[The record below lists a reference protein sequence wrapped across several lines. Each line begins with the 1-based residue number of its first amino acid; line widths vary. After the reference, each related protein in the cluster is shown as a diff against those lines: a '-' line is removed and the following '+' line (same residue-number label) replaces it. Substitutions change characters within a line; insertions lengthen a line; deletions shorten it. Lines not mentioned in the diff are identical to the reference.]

1 MDREKRVNSLRTI
14 LKDNN
19 IDAVLLT
26 SPHNKYYIANLHS
39 GSGYV
44 FITRKNKYILVDFRY
59 YEEMKKCNNDFNI
72 IMVTKEKSFNY
83 IMNSIIKEEN
93 ISSIGFEGKEVPYDF
108 YKDMESNLKTNF
120 ISLNLDELRKI
131 KDKAELEH
139 IKEACKI
146 ADDAFNH
153 IVGFI
158 RAGITEIDVENELVR
173 FIKEQGGE
181 KESFD
186 IIVASGGRGALPH
199 GKASRKVIENGELIT
214 MDFGVKYNKY
224 SSDITRTVA
233 LGSCPKDLLEV
244 YEIVKKAGEEA
255 LKAVKAG
262 ITVGELDY
270 IARKIISDAGYGDY
284 FGHNLGH
291 GVGILVH
298 EYPALSPNGKDLLHE
313 GMIITIEPGIYIPNV
328 GGVRIEDDVLV
339 RKDCGE
345 RLTKS
350 SKDLIVI
357 GGN

>member
-1 MDREKRVNSLRTI
+1 MCREKRVNSLRTI

-26 SPHNKYYIANLHS
+26 SPHNKYYIANLYS

-44 FITRKNKYILVDFRY
+44 LVTRKNKYILVDFRY
-59 YEEMKKCNNDFNI
+59 YEEMKKCNDNFNI
-72 IMVTKEKSFNY
+72 IMLTKEKNFNY
-83 IMNSIIKEEN
+83 IMNSIIREEN
-93 ISSIGFEGKEVPYDF
+93 ISSIGFEGTEVSYDF
-108 YKDMESNLKTNF
+108 YKDVESNLDAIF
-120 ISLNLDELRKI
+120 ISLNLGELRKV
-131 KDKAELEH
+131 KDETELKY

-146 ADDAFNH
+146 ADDAFKH
-153 IVGFI
+153 IIGFI
-158 RAGITEIDVENELVR
+158 KTDITERDIENELVR

-186 IIVASGGRGALPH
+186 IIVASGIRGALPH
-199 GKASRKVIENGELIT
+199 GKASHKVIESGELIT

-224 SSDITRTVA
+224 SSDITRTIAV
-233 LGSCPKDLLEV
+233 GDCPRDLLEI
-244 YEIVKKAGEEA
+244 YEVVKKAGEKA

-270 IARKIISDAGYGDY
+270 IARKVISDAGYGDY

-298 EYPALSPNGKDLLHE
+298 EYPDLAPNGDDILHE

-339 RKDCGE
+339 KKHCGE

-357 GGN
+357 RG